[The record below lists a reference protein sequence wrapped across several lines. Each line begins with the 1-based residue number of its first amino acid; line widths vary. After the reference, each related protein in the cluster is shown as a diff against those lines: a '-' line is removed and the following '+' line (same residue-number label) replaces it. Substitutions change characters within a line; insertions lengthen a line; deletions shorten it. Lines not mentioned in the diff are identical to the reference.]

1 MNNYTTQDAI
11 NLWKQVQT
19 DIREHGP
26 AHAFANAMNEDAGL
40 LAMTLTLAVHST
52 QPLSR

>member
-1 MNNYTTQDAI
+1 MNYTTQDAI
-11 NLWKQVQT
+11 ALWQRVKA

-26 AHAFANAMNEDAGL
+26 DQAFANARAEDAGL

-52 QPLSR
+52 SPLSQ

>member
-1 MNNYTTQDAI
+1 MNYTTQEAI
-11 NLWKQVQT
+11 DLWKQVKD

-26 AHAFANAMNEDAGL
+26 AHAFANAREVDAGL

-52 QPLSR
+52 GPLSH

>member
-1 MNNYTTQDAI
+1 MSYTTQDAI
-11 NLWKQVQT
+11 NLWQSVQA

-26 AHAFANAMNEDAGL
+26 AHAFANAHQNYDAEL